1 MFGRKKVQ
9 PPSPPPPPPSAGGE
23 GGAPH
28 DHPGHQAVLR
38 HLGEREKEEPLIRAQ
53 VAGGS
58 LFDLFARLLASDR
71 GVRIE
76 DLIAALASIGGH
88 LCLTSAIDEL
98 AKQGLSTKAAGMMEV
113 ADREGN
119 LYFFGDAPNRLLA
132 ESETSLLSLALGAAQ
147 AHGAPISFDM
157 VLESMRRTAGAVG
170 SAEFG
175 RVDVPEANR
184 PGSSA
189 FDWVQHG
196 RHKLIEALDAYEVP
210 QSLRPAA
217 VGFALQRA
225 ISEGRQ
231 VLDPLIAA
239 RIAID
244 CAVPMAK
251 VDPRRFG

>member
-1 MFGRKKVQ
+1 M
-9 PPSPPPPPPSAGGE
+9 
-23 GGAPH
+23 
-28 DHPGHQAVLR
+28 LR

-53 VAGGS
+53 VAGGIV
-58 LFDLFARLLASDR
+58 FDLFVQLLANDK

-88 LCLTSAIDEL
+88 LCLTSAVDEL
-98 AKQGLSTKAAGMMEV
+98 ARQGLSTKAAGMMEV

-132 ESETSLLSLALGAAQ
+132 EGETSLLSLALGAAQ
-147 AHGAPISFDM
+147 AHGAPVSFDM
-157 VLESMRRTAGAVG
+157 IVESMKRTAGAVG
-170 SAEFG
+170 SADFG
-175 RVDVPEANR
+175 RVDVPEENR
-184 PGSSA
+184 PSSPA
-189 FDWVQHG
+189 FDWVLHG
-196 RHKLIEALDAYEVP
+196 RRKLIEALDVYAVP
-210 QSLRPAA
+210 QELRPAA

-251 VDPRRFG
+251 VDPRRFA

>member
-1 MFGRKKVQ
+1 M
-9 PPSPPPPPPSAGGE
+9 
-23 GGAPH
+23 
-28 DHPGHQAVLR
+28 LR
-38 HLGEREKEEPLIRAQ
+38 HLDERERDEPLIRAQ
-53 VAGGS
+53 VAGGI
-58 LFDLFARLLASDR
+58 LFDLFARLLANDR

-88 LCLTSAIDEL
+88 LCLTSAIDQL
-98 AKQGLSTKAAGMMEV
+98 AKQGLSPKAGGMMEV

-119 LYFFGDAPNRLLA
+119 LYFFGDSPNSLLA

-157 VLESMRRTAGAVG
+157 VLESMKRTAGAVG

-175 RVDVPEANR
+175 YVDVPEANR
-184 PGSSA
+184 PGLPA
-189 FDWVQHG
+189 FEWVRHG
-196 RHKLIEALDAYEVP
+196 RRKMIEALDLYEVP
-210 QSLRPAA
+210 QALRPAA

-225 ISEGRQ
+225 ISEGRE
-231 VLDPLIAA
+231 VLDPMIAA

-251 VDPRRFG
+251 VDPRRFP